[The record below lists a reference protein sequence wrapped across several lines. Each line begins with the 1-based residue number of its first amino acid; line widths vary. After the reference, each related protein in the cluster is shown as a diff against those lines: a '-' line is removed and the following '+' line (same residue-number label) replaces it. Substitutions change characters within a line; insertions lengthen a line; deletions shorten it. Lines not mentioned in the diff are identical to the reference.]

1 MRRELS
7 ARYPKYGQLLAIALV
22 KADVGRRSLAPDAV
36 FVSWL
41 FARDRLY
48 AYAMARDQPLAV
60 VDLGSAADLPAAI
73 DAYRQVIGTPKPL
86 PLWRAREGA
95 YVHGI
100 ARPDPQATRA
110 SAGELARHLSDRL
123 LAPLYSHLGAKRQ
136 WILSP
141 DEALAALPFEALPWQ
156 GSPVVSRHTVRYVQ
170 SLSVHALVEERHRAL
185 EQRRNRAP
193 LLAMGAAR
201 YAGGDAMPAGTARKA
216 GWADLP
222 ASEREVDGVAALFAQ
237 TVVRKRAA
245 ASEAELMR
253 LDRSGELAG
262 FRRILFSTHAYLSPG
277 DPRLSALV
285 LDQVDRATGTD
296 GYVTVA
302 ELPGYTL
309 ASDLVV
315 LSACETGLGRIVR
328 GEGIMG
334 LPYAL
339 YLAGNAD
346 AIVSLWPVLDGS
358 TAEFMRRLFAH
369 LRQGASHADALAAV
383 KRESLRDPARRD
395 PLTWAAFVLYGTR

>member
-1 MRRELS
+1 MRSSRS
-7 ARYPKYGQLLAIALV
+7 ATARWSSDATV
-22 KADVGRRSLAPDAV
+22 RRS
-36 FVSWL
+36 SRW
-41 FARDRLY
+41 AR
-48 AYAMARDQPLAV
+48 
-60 VDLGSAADLPAAI
+60 
-73 DAYRQVIGTPKPL
+73 
-86 PLWRAREGA
+86 
-95 YVHGI
+95 H
-100 ARPDPQATRA
+100 ATRA
-110 SAGELARHLSDRL
+110 ATRCL
-123 LAPLYSHLGAKRQ
+123 
-136 WILSP
+136 
-141 DEALAALPFEALPWQ
+141 
-156 GSPVVSRHTVRYVQ
+156 
-170 SLSVHALVEERHRAL
+170 
-185 EQRRNRAP
+185 RAP
-193 LLAMGAAR
+193 
-201 YAGGDAMPAGTARKA
+201 
-216 GWADLP
+216 
-222 ASEREVDGVAALFAQ
+222 
-237 TVVRKRAA
+237 RA
-245 ASEAELMR
+245 
-253 LDRSGELAG
+253 
-262 FRRILFSTHAYLSPG
+262 RRILFSTHAYLSPG